1 MIDEHEGFNL
11 VYAKKGGKP
20 KNCFF
25 ETRIEVTE
33 FLANNLNE
41 IDFIAINDVII
52 NKNVLINNNSLLSK
66 YLKLTKNI

>member
-11 VYAKKGGKP
+11 VYAKKGGIP
-20 KNCFF
+20 KKCFF

-52 NKNVLINNNSLLSK
+52 DKNVLINNNSLLSK
-66 YLKLTKNI
+66 YINLTKDV